1 MNMFNNK
8 NLYPTP
14 DWLINKMLEKINLR
28 SYRNI
33 LEPSAGF
40 GSIIERIQ
48 TRMSSRDLEYCNI
61 DAIEIDKVNLVPIL
75 KEKGIKVVHDDFLTF
90 SSLKSYGL
98 IIANPPFSQ
107 DCKHL
112 LKMIELQERSGGDIV
127 CLVNAETIKNPFS
140 NDRKHLL
147 NKLDKYN
154 ADIEFIED
162 AFADKESMRKTGVE
176 VALIYMRIDKEYKNS
191 VIIDHL
197 KQEEEYKRKQ
207 SDNTKNSVV
216 ANEFMEQI
224 IAKYNFE
231 VNAGVKLI
239 DEYEQLLPMMSR
251 DFDTESPIL
260 ELSVFDEQYSRENDS
275 LVNKFI
281 KKVRY
286 KYWQTLFRSKEFS
299 SLLTNDL
306 RIQYSDKMEELQDYD
321 FSEYNINQIKL
332 DIKLMLGDSLEQ
344 TIFKLFDDLISHAHW
359 HGYEGNIHYY
369 NGWRTNSASMVN
381 DKRNILPWNAYGS
394 WKDNFSP
401 SYYTFLD
408 KIRDIHKVFTY
419 LDNGKTM
426 LDDDIFEILRQA
438 EDDEQTKD
446 IDLGYFTITC
456 FKKGTTHFK
465 WKRQDLIKK
474 LNILGAQNRN
484 WLPPSYGNPYDTM
497 TKEEQTVIDS
507 FQGKDDYE
515 KTMQDKNFYL
525 GGVGSD
531 LLMLGN

>member
-1 MNMFNNK
+1 MFGEQF
-8 NLYPTP
+8 YPTP
-14 DWLINKMLEKINLR
+14 TPLIDKMLGKVNLHK
-28 SYRNI
+28 YRNI
-33 LEPSAGF
+33 LEPSMGK
-40 GSIIERIQ
+40 GDILDRI
-48 TRMSSRDLEYCNI
+48 SEINSHDKYHKVKLYG
-61 DAIEIDKVNLVPIL
+61 IEISPELSSIAKSKGYKVI
-75 KEKGIKVVHDDFLTF
+75 HDDFLTYH
-90 SSLKSYGL
+90 SAKSYGL
-98 IIANPPFSQ
+98 IIANPPFSNGV
-107 DCKHL
+107 KHL
-112 LKMIELQERSGGDIV
+112 LKMIEIQEQNGGDIV
-127 CLVNAETIKNPFS
+127 CLLNAETIKNPFS
-140 NDRKHLL
+140 NDRKFLL
-147 NKLDKYN
+147 RQLDKYN
-154 ADIEFIED
+154 ADIEFIKNAFTD
-162 AFADKESMRKTGVE
+162 AERKTNVE
-176 VALIYMRIDKEYKNS
+176 TALIYIKIEKEYKNS

-197 KQEEEYKRKQ
+197 KQEEQYKVQ
-207 SDNTKNSVV
+207 SKVSNDIVSND
-216 ANEFMEQI
+216 FMERI

-231 VNAGVKLI
+231 INAGVKLI
-239 DEYEQLLPMMSR
+239 NEYEQLLPMLSR
-251 DFDTESPIL
+251 DFDSESPIL
-260 ELSVFDEQYSRENDS
+260 ELSVFDEQYNRENDS

-306 RIQYSDKMEELQDYD
+306 RVQYSDKMEELQDYD

-332 DIKLMLGDSLEQ
+332 DIQLMLGDSLEQ

-394 WKDNFSP
+394 WGDRFSP

-419 LDNGKTM
+419 LDNGKTI

-525 GGVGSD
+525 GSVGSN
-531 LLMLGN
+531 LLMLGS